1 MEKMRFS
8 SGSALKKKKK
18 LTVPM
23 LLHRPPISE
32 RTLRRVALLL
42 IKLAPYRGQRL
53 QVTPTLVSSL
63 LLTKKTTTYRTLKA
77 MEILGIVTPSRQ
89 RYIDWEAADRFLRL
103 ATRYLDAKKLER
115 EISKKKRTF
124 EDRKTGG
131 AHD

>member
-1 MEKMRFS
+1 MEKMRLS
-8 SGSALKKKKK
+8 SGSVLKKKKK

-23 LLHRPPISE
+23 LLHRLSIPE

-89 RYIDWEAADRFLRL
+89 RYIDWESADRFLKL
-103 ATRYLDAKKLER
+103 AIRYIDSKKLEK
-115 EISKKKRTF
+115 EITKKK
-124 EDRKTGG
+124 KTLSEKE
-131 AHD
+131 